1 MATKTCLAWIGSAPG
16 ARVEQGEI
24 ELPPLRATDVEVEI
38 KACGIC
44 SSDIDILRAPMAI
57 PPYQFPLVAG
67 HEGVGVV
74 SAVGELVSHVKV
86 GDVVGC
92 GVYRNSCNTC
102 EACASGKDNTCPQR
116 HLMFA
121 KGSSGCFAQFVRLD
135 GRYAIPIPHGL
146 DMKYAGPLMC
156 AGLTTF
162 APFRNHN
169 VKPGDRVGVVGIGGL
184 GHLSIQFAKAFGC
197 EVYAFSSSAD
207 KEHECRKLGA
217 HHYVNLADEGA
228 LASVALKLDFLMV
241 TAAGGNV
248 NWKALMNTLG
258 ADGKM
263 ILMGI
268 SMQDIAVSPFALIGF
283 QRSIV
288 GSAAGSRAH
297 AIDMLNFALLHNI
310 RPLVEEFPASQV
322 NEAMDKVKKNQVR
335 YRAVITF

>member
-135 GRYAIPIPHGL
+135 GR
-146 DMKYAGPLMC
+146 
-156 AGLTTF
+156 
-162 APFRNHN
+162 
-169 VKPGDRVGVVGIGGL
+169 
-184 GHLSIQFAKAFGC
+184 
-197 EVYAFSSSAD
+197 YAFSSSAD